1 MKKALY
7 KSLYTILL
15 TLTNR
20 FNNRLLS
27 TFKIFLGTSL
37 LLIMSSCLKQ
47 EKEEDLIMCYMPV
60 EPPQESSV
68 IAPD

>member
-1 MKKALY
+1 MKIALY
-7 KSLYTILL
+7 KSLYSILL

-37 LLIMSSCLKQ
+37 LLIMSSCLKK
-47 EKEEDLIMCYMPV
+47 EKEEDEIMCYAV
-60 EPPQESSV
+60 GLPQESMV
-68 IAPD
+68 IEPE